1 MASVRLSVS
10 SGIEETD
17 IFTLTYK
24 GVACDA
30 ASVHFGPTV
39 RTRTDILFCFSFSF
53 IVSLRMAKNGLYNL
67 PVLKEAD
74 ILSTSFNVWS
84 SLLSR
89 WTVDYSNFNN
99 ITFTIATFW

>member
-1 MASVRLSVS
+1 
-10 SGIEETD
+10 
-17 IFTLTYK
+17 
-24 GVACDA
+24 
-30 ASVHFGPTV
+30 
-39 RTRTDILFCFSFSF
+39 
-53 IVSLRMAKNGLYNL
+53 MAKNGLYNL